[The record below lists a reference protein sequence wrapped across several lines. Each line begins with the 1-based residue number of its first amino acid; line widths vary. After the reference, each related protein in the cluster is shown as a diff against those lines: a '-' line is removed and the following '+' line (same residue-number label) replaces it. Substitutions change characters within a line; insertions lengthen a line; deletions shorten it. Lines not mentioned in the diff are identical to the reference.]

1 MTRDIGNRR
10 YIARFASSEAD
21 IRAAQRLRHRVFI
34 VQADAQPRPGGLD
47 RDGYDA
53 QCRHVLVEEVRS
65 GRLVC
70 CFRLLQLRGGAEIEG
85 SYSAQYYDLSRL
97 RNFPGPMVE
106 VGRFCICPDFHDPD
120 IMRVAWASMTRF
132 VDEQGIEMMFGCSS
146 FAGIDARQYLDVFG
160 LLNTR
165 HLAPK
170 IWRPRVKS
178 TDVFRFS
185 QPSKRQPEALAM
197 AKMPPLLRSYL
208 SMGGWVSDHAVL
220 DYELNTLHVF
230 TGLEVKAISPKRARL
245 LRAIAG

>member
-1 MTRDIGNRR
+1 MRDPGNRR
-10 YIARFASSEAD
+10 YIARFSSSQAD
-21 IRAAQRLRHRVFI
+21 IRAAQRLRHRVFV
-34 VQADAQPRPGGLD
+34 VQANAPPRPGGLD
-47 RDGYDA
+47 RDAYDA
-53 QCRHVLVEEVRS
+53 RCRHVLVQEVAS

-70 CFRLLQLRGGAEIEG
+70 CFRLLHLRSGAQIER

-97 RNFPGPMVE
+97 YNFPSPMVE
-106 VGRFCICPDFHDPD
+106 VGRLCICPDFHDPD

-146 FAGIDARQYLDVFG
+146 FAGTDARQYLDVFG
-160 LLNTR
+160 ILNTR

-170 IWRPRVKS
+170 NWQPQIKS
-178 TDVFRFS
+178 PDVIRFS
-185 QPSKRQPEALAM
+185 QHSKCQPEALAM

-230 TGLEVKAISPKRARL
+230 VGLEVKAIPPIRARL
-245 LRAIAG
+245 LRAMAG